1 MEILNEKIQTVANN
15 VLRSLFTKWKTTI
28 GKNFG
33 FYYFSNNYNSCL
45 TREDRDFYQERRG
58 NKIH

>member
-28 GKNFG
+28 GKNLG
-33 FYYFSNNYNSCL
+33 FYYFPNTNHSCL
-45 TREDRDFYQERRG
+45 TREDRNFYQER
-58 NKIH
+58 